1 MDPCLTL
8 LTKYLGKMGCICFK
22 PRVRVEGETYRVV
35 RQIAEGGFSTVD
47 LVENTRTGKKFAMK
61 KITCH
66 SIEDQNLAIKEVEIT
81 RNLDHP
87 NIVKV
92 VGSST
97 TGTVDIVHNTTSEVA
112 IVFPLYTR
120 GSLHDELERR
130 SLTSSPLPQT
140 VLLPIFSS
148 ICSAVRELHHSSP
161 PLAHRDIKPHNI
173 LLDKDMTPVLMDFGS
188 STPAQVTIS
197 NLKEAQYMQDTA
209 AERSSMCYRPPELFQ
224 VSSSCSLDERT
235 DIWSLGCLLYAMMFY
250 QSPFDSVYER
260 GDSVALAVQGGIKK
274 FPSSSAQYSQDLLQ
288 LVREMT
294 NQDLTFRPRIDS
306 VLEKVE
312 QIKHNCDKV

>member
-1 MDPCLTL
+1 MTL
-8 LTKYLGKMGCICFK
+8 LNKYLGNMGCICLK
-22 PRVRVEGETYRVV
+22 QRIKVEGVSYKVV

-47 LVENTRTGKKFAMK
+47 LVEDTRTGKKYAMK

-66 SIEDQNLAIKEVEIT
+66 SMEDQNLATKEVEIT
-81 RNLDHP
+81 RSLNHP

-97 TGTVDIVHNTTSEVA
+97 SGTVDIVHNTTSEVL

-120 GSLHDELERR
+120 GSLHEELERR
-130 SLTSSPLPQT
+130 RLTSSPFPQT
-140 VLLPIFSS
+140 VLISIFSS
-148 ICSAVRELHHSSP
+148 ICSAVKELHDSSP

-188 STPAQVTIS
+188 TTPANVTIS
-197 NLKEAQYMQDTA
+197 SLKEAQYLQDTA

-224 VSSSCSLDERT
+224 VSSNCTLDERT

-250 QSPFDSVYER
+250 HSPYDPVYER
-260 GDSVALAVQGGIKK
+260 GDSVALAVQGGIKT
-274 FPSSSAQYSQDLLQ
+274 FPSSSAQYSQDLVQ

-294 NQDLTFRPRIDS
+294 NQDITFRLKIDS
-306 VLEKVE
+306 VIEKVDH
-312 QIKHNCDKV
+312 IKQSFDKV